1 MGENEILDIE
11 TEKEDVESD
20 GITMELL
27 HDLKEHNERMDE
39 HNKRLISVMK
49 WVSVSFAVSVVA
61 IVAAF
66 LVYLWQYD
74 FQSYSQDGGYNNI
87 NTGTQGDV
95 NNGAEIPDEETE
107 GR

>member
-1 MGENEILDIE
+1 MEENEVLEDIAE
-11 TEKEDVESD
+11 EELEPE
-20 GITMELL
+20 GIAMELL
-27 HDLKEHNERMDE
+27 RDFKEHSRRMDD
-39 HNKRLISVMK
+39 HNQRLISAVK
-49 WVSVSFAVSVVA
+49 WLSVSFAVSVVA
-61 IVAAF
+61 IVIVF

-95 NNGAEIPDEETE
+95 NNGAEIPDKETQ